1 MKGVVALALFLVA
14 ALLMVGQFLAPEK
27 PLAAGPAAAPSA
39 RLTGSS
45 AHFAGDDLVLD
56 RDRSGQFHMDA
67 AVNGNQTKFLVDTGA
82 DTVALTVSDA
92 EAAGIPVNPDAFVPM
107 VQTASGQGYGTVVM
121 LDRLEIG
128 DTELRNVGA
137 VVIKDLGVSL
147 LGQSVL
153 ARMGRVELKGDR
165 MVIEQRP

>member
-1 MKGVVALALFLVA
+1 MKGFVALALFLVA
-14 ALLMVGQFLAPEK
+14 ALFIAGQFLAPEK
-27 PLAAGPAAAPSA
+27 PLAGGPAAAPQA
-39 RLTGSS
+39 TPTGSS
-45 AHFAGDDLVLD
+45 AHFAGDDIVLE
-56 RDRSGQFHMDA
+56 RDRTGQFHLDA

-82 DTVALTVSDA
+82 DTVALTLADA
-92 EAAGIPVNPDAFVPM
+92 EAAGLAVNPDAFVPI

-128 DTELRNVGA
+128 DTELHNVGA
-137 VVIKDLGVSL
+137 IVVKDLGVSL